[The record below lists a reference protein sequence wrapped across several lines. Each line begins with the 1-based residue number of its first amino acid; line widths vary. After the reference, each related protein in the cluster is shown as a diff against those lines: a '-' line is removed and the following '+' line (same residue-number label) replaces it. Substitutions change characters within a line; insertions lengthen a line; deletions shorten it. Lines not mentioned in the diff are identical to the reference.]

1 MIKTSDAYKSAVVAE
16 TRRIRVR
23 VPIRIQDP
31 DLQYGD
37 VTATSSAPVSRP
49 EQIYDDEMEP
59 SDSYASLEDGRW
71 VLDGTM
77 DILEDDYSY
86 PGQVGYVS
94 GEISGEDG
102 TFATPQTV
110 TLGISGVDTLQS
122 CIVFFPGGELDGVA
136 EDFTVSIIQGGTAYH
151 TESFTG
157 NTSAKVII
165 SGFTV
170 YNPDAIAVT
179 VTKWSIPHRRMRV
192 TEIYPGYA
200 ANWTEGDLS
209 VLSIK
214 MQASINAMATPYG
227 TASIT
232 MDNTDRLFDPRNKS
246 GLFASLEERQP
257 VPIQFGAVLSGGSVE
272 WLPAGIYYQ
281 QNGAWQTSDD
291 GMTMRWDL
299 VDIVGL
305 LADRTFIAPDTLP
318 TTLDGWASALVD
330 QLGTAF
336 AGHYTVDPE
345 YSARSVT
352 ADAEAVS
359 GQNCGNI
366 LRWLCQACGVFARA
380 DSETGYL
387 ALEPLWSQGNE
398 YTLDNLQR
406 MPTISAN
413 DNLASIIFKL
423 DTDFVVSGNTSNSA
437 NTVTVDNPFLADQ
450 TAALEAARHILVAY
464 GGNKLSTTGRGDP
477 SSEVGDVVT
486 LQLDRYNATTARILS
501 QTFDFTD
508 GVLSSCKTE
517 LLQADGAF
525 LYTDRVVLTEDGTW
539 TAPAGVTELDVV
551 LVGGGQAG
559 GHGQYGKMPS
569 IGLGSGTHYG
579 KTGDPGMPGAGG
591 NVWHGRINI
600 NDGQSFA
607 VSIGT
612 GGAAVKGNS
621 GSADPVDGT
630 ETTFGVYSSA
640 NGKRYNPA
648 WTDISSGSA
657 YGRTGVAAPVSG
669 SGDGGTGGTGGSPG
683 WETLEQGTDEFGNP
697 LPYWVVVDSHGGG
710 PGTPGTSGSN
720 GCVIIYWDKGEIA

>member
-86 PGQVGYVS
+86 SGQVGYVS

-151 TESFTG
+151 TESFSG
-157 NTSAKVII
+157 NTAEKII
-165 SGFTV
+165 VSGFTV

-192 TEIYPGYA
+192 MEIYPGYA
-200 ANWTEGDLS
+200 ETWTEGDLS

-257 VPIQFGAVLSGGSVE
+257 VPIQFGAVLQDGSEE
-272 WLPAGIYYQ
+272 WIPAGIYYQ
-281 QNGAWQTSDD
+281 HNGAWQTSDD
-291 GMTMRWDL
+291 GLTMRWDL

-305 LADRTFIAPDTLP
+305 LADRTFIAQETLP

-330 QLGTAF
+330 QLGSAF

-345 YSARSVT
+345 YSAKAVT

-366 LRWLCQACGVFARA
+366 LRWLCQATGTFARA
-380 DSETGYL
+380 DAETGYL

-398 YTLDNLQR
+398 YTMDNLQR

-464 GGNKLSTTGRGDP
+464 GGNKISTTGRGDP

-486 LQLDRYNATTARILS
+486 LQLDRSNATTARILS

-539 TAPAGVTELDVV
+539 TAPAGITELDVV

-559 GHGQYGKMPS
+559 GHGAYGTYGWPTNLKQS
-569 IGLGSGTHYG
+569 QGVWGSSGARGTDG
-579 KTGDPGMPGAGG
+579 TGAL
-591 NVWHGRINI
+591 VWHGKIQI
-600 NDGQSFA
+600 NDSQTFA
-607 VSIGT
+607 VSIGA
-612 GGAAVKGNS
+612 GGIAGD
-621 GSADPVDGT
+621 GDPVDGGD
-630 ETTFGVYSSA
+630 TTFGAYSSA

-648 WTDISSGSA
+648 WTDIASGNA
-657 YGRTGVAAPVSG
+657 YARSG
-669 SGDGGTGGTGGSPG
+669 IRVPADHTGDGGRGGAGGSAG
-683 WETLEQGTDEFGNP
+683 YEYWEAATDEFGNP
-697 LPYWVVVDSHGGG
+697 LGHLVLVPEKTIPAGAGK
-710 PGTPGTSGSN
+710 PGTNGAS